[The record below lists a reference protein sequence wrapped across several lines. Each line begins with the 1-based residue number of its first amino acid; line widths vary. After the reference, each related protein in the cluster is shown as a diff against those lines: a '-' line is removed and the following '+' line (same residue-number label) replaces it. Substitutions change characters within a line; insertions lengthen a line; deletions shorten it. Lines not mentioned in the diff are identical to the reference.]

1 MQAQINMDALVQQVE
16 AIRLRMLKEEKRYKK
31 YIEPL
36 HANHKRSACNLIHY
50 LALRSFDLRQIQE
63 ELSALGLSSVG
74 HSERYTYT
82 NITNILHMLY
92 LLQGKTKPDLEE
104 AGLPFALKYPGSKHQ
119 LLLNTDMLL
128 GPEKY
133 PDHTRMM
140 ITMPSEASS
149 DPGFMVSLLEA
160 GMDVVRINTAHDN
173 EEVWK
178 AMIANLRKAEK
189 ETGKKALIYMDL
201 AGPKLRTGPIAPI
214 ISGKGKVKDGF
225 IFLKPGDKLEI
236 FRYPILGQPARLN
249 ERVEQIEPARISLS
263 LGSVLEDLQV
273 GHSIWFDDGKIGGV
287 IESISPDI
295 ITVNIIQ
302 ADPQGSKL
310 REEKGVNLPDSCL
323 KMPPLTDEDLAVLP
337 FIAKN
342 ADMVGYSFVR
352 KPSDVTFLQDQLQQ
366 LGKSDLGIILKIE
379 TKETFDNLPGLLL
392 HAMRSPK
399 VGVMIAR
406 GDLAVEVGW
415 TRIAEVQE
423 QISWICEAAHIPIIW
438 ATQVLDNLVRK
449 GIATRAEITDA
460 AMAVRAECAM
470 LNKGPF
476 IIDAMKTLHNID
488 VRMMA
493 HHHKKMGALR
503 PLNVAAHFL
512 QKTRK
517 AVKEVVQKNP
527 PELEPTN
534 VLP

>member
-1 MQAQINMDALVQQVE
+1 MQEQINVEDLVKQVE
-16 AIRLRMLKEEKRYKK
+16 SIRAKMLKEEKRYKK

-36 HANHKRSACNLIHY
+36 HQSHKRSACNLIHY

-63 ELSALGLSSVG
+63 ELSALGLSSIG
-74 HSERYTYT
+74 HSERYSFT
-82 NITNILHMLY
+82 NITNILHLLY

-104 AGLPFALKYPGSKHQ
+104 AGLPFALQYPGSKHQ
-119 LLLNTDMLL
+119 LIVNTEMLF

-140 ITMPSEASS
+140 ITMPSEAST
-149 DPGFMVSLLEA
+149 DPDFMTKLLEA
-160 GMDVVRINTAHDN
+160 GMDVVRINTAHDD
-173 EEVWK
+173 EEVWG
-178 AMIANLRKAEK
+178 AMIANLRKAENL
-189 ETGKKALIYMDL
+189 TGKKALVYMDL
-201 AGPKLRTGPIAPI
+201 AGPKLRTGPIAPLI
-214 ISGKGKVKDGF
+214 GSKGKVKEGF
-225 IFLKPGDKLEI
+225 IFLKPGDKLHI
-236 FRYPILGQPARLN
+236 ARNAVLGQAARLN
-249 ERVEQIEPARISLS
+249 ERAEQVEPACISLT
-263 LGSVLEDLQV
+263 LGSVLEDLRA
-273 GHSIWFDDGKIGGV
+273 GHSIWFDDGKIGGT
-287 IESISPDI
+287 IEEIHPDKI
-295 ITVNIIQ
+295 VVAIHQ

-310 REEKGVNLPDSCL
+310 KAEKGVNLPDSQL

-337 FIAKN
+337 FIARH

-352 KPSDVTFLQDQLQQ
+352 KPSDVAFLQEQLQ
-366 LGKSDLGIILKIE
+366 LLAKPDLGIILKIE

-392 HAMRSPK
+392 TAMRSSK

-423 QISWICEAAHIPIIW
+423 QIAWICEAAHIPIIW

-476 IIDAMKTLHNID
+476 IIDGMQTLHNID

-512 QKTRK
+512 AKQRK
-517 AVKEVVQKNP
+517 VMS
-527 PELEPTN
+527 